1 MDPFNGRAGWLPL
14 APDPEPVC
22 RPPRSDHP
30 PPHVLRSDGEV
41 GWSGTLRRQG
51 QDGAERQP
59 RNVGGGTEQST
70 EGRELAGAGER
81 VAGRVEP
88 GDVRRPRWQVEEAA
102 KDEAVL
108 RWVER
113 FRFVTGE
120 LVAARFGVSWQRA
133 NARLRR
139 LERTGLVAG
148 EQQHVCE
155 ARAVFITG
163 RGANVLGVGRRRAP
177 RPGVQREHELAIVAL
192 VAALERNRSDV
203 EILTERQ
210 CRRRERAG
218 RGEYSIEGN
227 GGGRHERR
235 HWPDAAIEL
244 PWGTRVAIEVELSA
258 KAPERLRRLVEAHV
272 TASPYTSVHY
282 WSASRP
288 WRAVSGRSLTRPPS
302 SSHGG
307 TPRRRSWS
315 SSRSPGPPQTSPSAS
330 M

>member
-1 MDPFNGRAGWLPL
+1 MSAITPDRRSKTTAGVGNSLPEAAKSRVLSLMPPFNDAFNGRAGRLPL
-14 APDPEPVC
+14 GPAPEPVLPSSAFPTT
-22 RPPRSDHP
+22 RPH
-30 PPHVLRSDGEV
+30 HVLRSDGEV

-59 RNVGGGTEQST
+59 RHVGGGTEEGT
-70 EGRELAGAGER
+70 EGKDLAGAGER
-81 VAGRVEP
+81 LADRVAP
-88 GDVRRPRWQVEEAA
+88 GDVGRPRWQVEEAA

-120 LVAARFGVSWQRA
+120 LVAVRFGISWQRA

-139 LERTGLVAG
+139 LERMGLVAG

-163 RGANVLGVGRRRAP
+163 RGATVLGVGRRRAP
-177 RPGVQREHELAIVAL
+177 RPSVQREHVLAIVAL
-192 VAALERNRSDV
+192 VGALERNRSDV
-203 EILTERQ
+203 EVLTERQ

-218 RGEYSIEGN
+218 HGEYSIKGN
-227 GGGRHERR
+227 DGGRHERG

-244 PWGTRVAIEVELSA
+244 PWGARVAIEVELSA

-272 TASPYTSVHY
+272 TPSTYTSVPT
-282 WSASRP
+282 WSARRP
-288 WRAVSGRSLTRPPS
+288 LRGASG
-302 SSHGG
+302 
-307 TPRRRSWS
+307 
-315 SSRSPGPPQTSPSAS
+315 
-330 M
+330 